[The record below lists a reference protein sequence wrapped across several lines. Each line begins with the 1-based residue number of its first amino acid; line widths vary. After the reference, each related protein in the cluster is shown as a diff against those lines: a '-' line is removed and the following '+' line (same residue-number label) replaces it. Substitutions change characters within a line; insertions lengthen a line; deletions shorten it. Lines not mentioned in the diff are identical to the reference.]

1 MGFGEVKRLDF
12 RKIAASPD
20 QSLKRDDEITLDLFE
35 RRIAQKA
42 DYILINRFS
51 GQIRSKLTSV
61 DAN

>member
-1 MGFGEVKRLDF
+1 MKRLDSK
-12 RKIAASPD
+12 KIAASFD
-20 QSLKRDDEITLDLFE
+20 ESLKRDDEISHDLFE
-35 RRIAQKA
+35 KRVAQKV